1 MRGAGRLYLLHLA
14 LATLGAVLLAGA
26 AVMILARQSLA
37 VPSSQAI
44 SDACDNWLAAGG
56 PASLLGL
63 SIAAL
68 ALTAAALGLRSIR
81 RQVRASRRYL
91 AAQRPSAGSIEIEG
105 ARCRLIDSQEP
116 RAFCAGYL
124 RPQVYLS
131 RGARDGLEPAEL
143 RAVLAH
149 ESHHR
154 RRRDPLRLLAARAL
168 ADALFF
174 IPILRRIAERY
185 ATLGE
190 LAADEAAV
198 SAIGGRGPLASALL
212 KFSESS
218 TQPTAVVS
226 LAPERV
232 DHLMGDPDVT
242 RWRLPSSPLTRSV
255 LALAGLAA
263 TSLLIW
269 HGVLDP
275 NLQVP
280 LLVAAACAGLMVC
293 GPATLAIAA
302 LLLSRHALR
311 RRRAWTDG

>member
-1 MRGAGRLYLLHLA
+1 MRGAGRLYLLHLV
-14 LATLGAVLLAGA
+14 LATLGAVLLAGG
-26 AVMILARQSLA
+26 AVLIIARQSLT

-44 SDACDNWLAAGG
+44 SDACHNWLATGG

-63 SIAAL
+63 SITMLAL
-68 ALTAAALGLRSIR
+68 AAVGLGLRSIR
-81 RQVRASRRYL
+81 RQLQASRHYL
-91 AAQRPSAGSIEIEG
+91 AGQPLTGESIEVDG
-105 ARCRLIDSQEP
+105 TRCQLIDSEEP

-124 RPQVYLS
+124 RPQIYLS
-131 RGARDGLEPAEL
+131 RAAREQLEPAEL

-149 ESHHR
+149 ELHHR
-154 RRRDPLRLLAARAL
+154 RRRDPLRLLAARVL

-174 IPILRRIAERY
+174 IPILRRISERY
-185 ATLGE
+185 AALGE

-198 SAIGGRGPLASALL
+198 EDLGGRGPLASALL
-212 KFSESS
+212 KFSGSS
-218 TQPTAVVS
+218 AQPAAVVA

-232 DHLMGDPDVT
+232 DHLMGDPEVT
-242 RWRLPSSPLTRSV
+242 RWSLPRSPLARS
-255 LALAGLAA
+255 ALAIAGLGA

-293 GPATLAIAA
+293 GPATLALGA
-302 LLLSRHALR
+302 LLLSRQALR
-311 RRRAWTDG
+311 RRRAWANG

>member
-1 MRGAGRLYLLHLA
+1 MRGAGRLFLLHLTLAA
-14 LATLGAVLLAGA
+14 LGTVLLAGT
-26 AVMILARQSLA
+26 AVLIIARQSLA
-37 VPSSQAI
+37 VPSSEAI
-44 SDACDNWLAAGG
+44 SNACHNWLAAGG

-63 SIAAL
+63 SIAVLAL
-68 ALTAAALGLRSIR
+68 AAVGLGLRSVR
-81 RQVRASRRYL
+81 RQLRASRRYL
-91 AAQRPSAGSIEIEG
+91 ASQAVSTETIELEG
-105 ARCRLIDSQEP
+105 VRCRLIECVEP

-131 RGARDGLEPAEL
+131 EGARQRLEPAEL

-149 ESHHR
+149 ESHHA
-154 RRRDPLRLLAARAL
+154 RRRDPLRLLAARTL
-168 ADALFF
+168 ADSLFF

-185 ATLGE
+185 AALGE

-198 SAIGGRGPLASALL
+198 RALSGRGPLASALL
-212 KFSESS
+212 KFSESPA
-218 TQPTAVVS
+218 QPAAVVA

-242 RWRLPSSPLTRSV
+242 RWQLPRSPLARS
-255 LALAGLAA
+255 ALAIAGLGGA
-263 TSLLIW
+263 SLLIW

-280 LLVAAACAGLMVC
+280 LLVAAACAGLMLC
-293 GPATLAIAA
+293 GPATLAIGA

-311 RRRAWTDG
+311 RRRAWADG

>member
-14 LATLGAVLLAGA
+14 LAGLGAVLLALGT
-26 AVMILARQSLA
+26 VLILARQSFA
-37 VPSSQAI
+37 VPSSEAI
-44 SDACDNWLAAGG
+44 SDACHNWLAAGG

-63 SIAAL
+63 SIAVLAL
-68 ALTAAALGLRSIR
+68 AAIGLGLRSIR
-81 RQVRASRRYL
+81 RQLRAGRRYL
-91 AAQRPSAGSIEIEG
+91 AAQRPSAEAVEVEG
-105 ARCRLIDSQEP
+105 VRCRLIDCAEP

-124 RPQVYLS
+124 RPQIYLS
-131 RGARDGLEPAEL
+131 RGAREQLQPAEL

-149 ESHHR
+149 ESHHA

-168 ADALFF
+168 ADSLFF
-174 IPILRRIAERY
+174 IPILHRIAERY
-185 ATLGE
+185 AALGE

-198 SAIGGRGPLASALL
+198 ATIGGRGPLASALL
-212 KFSESS
+212 KFSESPA
-218 TQPTAVVS
+218 QPAAVVA

-242 RWRLPSSPLTRSV
+242 RWQLPRSPLARS
-255 LALAGLAA
+255 ALSMAGLGAA
-263 TSLLIW
+263 SLLLW

-280 LLVAAACAGLMVC
+280 LLLAVACAGMMIC
-293 GPATLAIAA
+293 GPATLAIGA

-311 RRRAWTDG
+311 RRRAWADG